1 MRVFHIGVFAAAALL
16 VAGCGGGAATPP
28 ASSTVAT
35 TTSSAPATTTT
46 TSTSAAPSS
55 VPSGAPAPEAAPIAT
70 PEPVYQAPYVVECL
84 AGTPGPARF
93 SDGTVGYSDYCVQ
106 QYQNSLPADSA
117 FTAPGYGHQCPGTD
131 AFVSDPSQCTVEN
144 LGGTPLQ

>member
-16 VAGCGGGAATPP
+16 VAGCGGDVSAPSTTAAPS
-28 ASSTVAT
+28 SSTVAT
-35 TTSSAPATTTT
+35 TASSAPATTTT
-46 TSTSAAPSS
+46 TSTSTSA
-55 VPSGAPAPEAAPIAT
+55 VPSVAPAPEAAPVAT
-70 PEPVYQAPYVVECL
+70 PDPVYVVECL

-117 FTAPGYGHQCPGTD
+117 FTAPGYGYQCPGTD

-144 LGGTPLQ
+144 LGGVPLQ